1 MSATPRLDRIVA
13 GFREHPGVAQKES
26 LALVSEVLGGS
37 DWVQG
42 PGDDAA
48 ALWLGGEHVLAA
60 GEALWPPFVEADPRG
75 AGVGAVIAN
84 VNDIAAMGG
93 RCLGILD
100 TWVGDEPAGREALE
114 GLRWAAEA
122 YGVPLLGGHLTL
134 REGAP
139 ALSAF
144 ALGRAGALLSARHA
158 QPGQVLLYACAT
170 QGRLRDDF
178 AFFPAVVE
186 RGDALP
192 GDVAVLADTAEA
204 GEALAAKDV
213 SMAGLLGSLA
223 MLLEPSG
230 CGVALDLD
238 ALPRPAGVALETWVS
253 VFPSF
258 GFLLC
263 APPERAQACR
273 ARFTA
278 RGLACEPVGRLDATG
293 RLRACLDG
301 EEALVADLA
310 HEPVTGLARP
320 AGASAP
326 GDGGATP
333 GDGATRGGDSSPL

>member
-1 MSATPRLDRIVA
+1 MISTSTLNRIVA
-13 GFREHPGVAQKES
+13 GFREHPGVRQKAS
-26 LALVSEVLGGS
+26 LALVSQVLGGS

-48 ALWLGGEHVLAA
+48 AVPMGAEHVLAA

-100 TWVGDEPAGREALE
+100 TWVGSEPAGREALE
-114 GLRWAAEA
+114 GLRWAAGA

-134 REGAP
+134 RDGAP

-144 ALGRAGALLSARHA
+144 AIGRASALLSARHA
-158 QPGQVLLYACAT
+158 QPGHVLLYACAT
-170 QGRLRDDF
+170 EGRLRDDF

-192 GDVAVLADTAEA
+192 GDVGALADTAEA
-204 GEALAAKDV
+204 GEAVAAKDV

-238 ALPRPAGVALETWVS
+238 ALPRPAGVAIDTWVS

-263 APPERAQACR
+263 APPEGAEACR
-273 ARFTA
+273 ARFTG

-293 RLRACLDG
+293 RLRACLGG
-301 EEALVADLA
+301 EEALVADLS
-310 HEPVTGLARP
+310 HEPVTRLARP
-320 AGASAP
+320 ADAAAP
-326 GDGGATP
+326 REGGSP
-333 GDGATRGGDSSPL
+333 G